1 MDERARNN
9 IIKAN
14 IELLDENKALKE
26 DKEILKRRIEKAIE
40 YIEKNINENEAKFYG
55 IPDYKVF
62 KGNIE
67 QVLEILKGEY
77 KYE

>member
-1 MDERARNN
+1 MDARVRNN